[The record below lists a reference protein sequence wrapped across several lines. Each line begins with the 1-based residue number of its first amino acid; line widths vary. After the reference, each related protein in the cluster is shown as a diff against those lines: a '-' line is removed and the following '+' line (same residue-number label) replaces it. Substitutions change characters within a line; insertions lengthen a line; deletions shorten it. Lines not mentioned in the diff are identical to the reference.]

1 GVEKGGTLDLELHVG
16 AGQAE
21 GSRAASCVPAG
32 QAGRRRGPDRGR
44 RALPGG
50 RGRRVGDT
58 LVRPVPRGGRRPV
71 PGGRGGARDRPD
83 TPTQTSGP
91 RGRVRRAGRGVHPRV
106 TGPWVSGS
114 PPCGAVAGRVGR
126 PGRGRARPPA
136 PAGSRP

>member
-58 LVRPVPRGGRRPV
+58 LVRPVPRGGRRTV
-71 PGGRGGARDRPD
+71 PGGRGGAADRPA
-83 TPTQTSGP
+83 TPAQTSGP
-91 RGRVRRAGRGVHPRV
+91 RGRVRRAGRGVRPRV
-106 TGPWVSGS
+106 PAPGVSGRRA
-114 PPCGAVAGRVGR
+114 GAAVA
-126 PGRGRARPPA
+126 
-136 PAGSRP
+136 